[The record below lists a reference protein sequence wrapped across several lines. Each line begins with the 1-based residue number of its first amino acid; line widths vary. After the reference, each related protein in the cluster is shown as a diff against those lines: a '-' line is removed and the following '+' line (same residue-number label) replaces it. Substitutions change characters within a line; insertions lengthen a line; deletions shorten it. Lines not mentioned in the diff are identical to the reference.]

1 MKNMLGRLPFIVCVV
16 AVVLL
21 YQAGESLL
29 FGVAVV
35 AAFANLFSSQLTCA
49 LGGCQSPDDAPLSND
64 PVRLVSLVNRISG
77 IAGAILC
84 VYAVAI
90 MY

>member
-1 MKNMLGRLPFIVCVV
+1 MKSMLGRLPFIVCVV

-21 YQAGESLL
+21 HQAGESLL

-35 AAFANLFSSQLTCA
+35 VAFANLLSSQLTCA
-49 LGGCQSPDDAPLSND
+49 LGGCRNPEDASLSSD
-64 PVRLVSLVNRISG
+64 PVRIVSLVNRISG
-77 IAGAILC
+77 ITGAILC
-84 VYAVAI
+84 IYVVAI